1 MRRFLLSAIFLLSS
15 LSVNLA
21 HAQSAPLSN
30 PKNLPIETHLNL
42 GFLSL
47 FGGTMEYSLNGR
59 RITSYQDFKHLIYPL
74 GDAEASNEIRVAE
87 QMDFVSWVIYG
98 GSIVVGADVALFFK
112 PVPFVNDDG
121 LNRIATGFFV
131 AQLGIGV
138 WSLCNASA
146 EARKFNAVQRYNK
159 VLRKKTT
166 ASFELSPEIYASQ
179 NGMGLGLKTVF

>member
-1 MRRFLLSAIFLLSS
+1 MYRFLLSAVLLFSC
-15 LSVNLA
+15 LSA
-21 HAQSAPLSN
+21 DRASAQTSPLSN
-30 PKNLPIETHLNL
+30 PKGLPIETHLNL

-47 FGGTMEYSLNGR
+47 FGGTMEYSLDER
-59 RITSYQDFKHLIYPL
+59 KITSYQDFKNLIYPL
-74 GDAEASNEIRVAE
+74 RDAEASNEIRVAE

-98 GSIVVGADVALFFK
+98 GSLAVGADVALFFK
-112 PVPFVNDDG
+112 PVPFLNDDG
-121 LNRIATGFFV
+121 LDRVATGLFV

-159 VLRKKTT
+159 VLKNKTS
-166 ASFELSPEIYASQ
+166 ASLELTPEVYAGQ